1 MKMKIYNML
10 SQIMNKIIPKK
21 QMFDKNETTKY
32 FMNKINKMSIQQID
46 FFLKYECN
54 SIVERKIAQQIL
66 KVKTNY

>member
-1 MKMKIYNML
+1 MKIYNML